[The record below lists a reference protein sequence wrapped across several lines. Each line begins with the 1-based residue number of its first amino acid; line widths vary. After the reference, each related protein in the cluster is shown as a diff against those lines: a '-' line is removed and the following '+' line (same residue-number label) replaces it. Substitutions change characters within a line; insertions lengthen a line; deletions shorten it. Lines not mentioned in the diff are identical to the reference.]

1 MRNLPFVAIGPLPLG
16 LFGGLLPLGKFVSDD
31 FKGSSFITI
40 PEPLP
45 NGRASIYLKM
55 Q

>member
-1 MRNLPFVAIGPLPLG
+1 MRNLPFVARGPLPLG
-16 LFGGLLPLGKFVSDD
+16 PFGPVLGDD

>member
-1 MRNLPFVAIGPLPLG
+1 MRTLPFVARAFLRFKSFLDPLLG
-16 LFGGLLPLGKFVSDD
+16 DD